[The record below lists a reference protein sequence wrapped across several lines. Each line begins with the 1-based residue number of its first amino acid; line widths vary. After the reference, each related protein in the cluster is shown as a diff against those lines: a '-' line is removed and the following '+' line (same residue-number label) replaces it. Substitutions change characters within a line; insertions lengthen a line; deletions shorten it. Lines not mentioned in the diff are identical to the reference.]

1 MTTALSDGRPLN
13 HMLEVN
19 GKRSETVDSF
29 IYLGLQVNSDNNIGE
44 ELRRRITLGNRSFY
58 SLQKLFRSKT
68 LHRNLKCQLYRSL
81 VRPILAYGSE
91 AWCMTQTDE
100 QTLLVFERRI
110 LRTIFGGIQIEH
122 NWRRRFNHELYELYA
137 EPDIVK
143 YIKTNRLR
151 WFGHVLRMDEER
163 VPL

>member
-1 MTTALSDGRPLN
+1 MFCYCYIILHLLLFVHRCHQAGT
-13 HMLEVN
+13 E
-19 GKRSETVDSF
+19 
-29 IYLGLQVNSDNNIGE
+29 NNIGE
-44 ELRRRITLGNRSFY
+44 EIRRRVTLGNRSFY

-110 LRTIFGGIQIEH
+110 LRTIFGGIQIEN

-137 EPDIVK
+137 EPDMVK
-143 YIKTNRLR
+143 YIKINRLR
-151 WFGHVLRMDEER
+151 WFGHVLRMDEKTCILENA
-163 VPL
+163 